1 MIRLETYL
9 ILLQERDVELQ
20 DSSRTRATQEKATS
34 FNHLLSQAT
43 VRKRTVYTMY
53 RQEAMTL
60 RQEDLLGKIELGD
73 YFKNL
78 ILSIIIAIVM
88 KIL

>member
-1 MIRLETYL
+1 M
-9 ILLQERDVELQ
+9 
-20 DSSRTRATQEKATS
+20 
-34 FNHLLSQAT
+34 N
-43 VRKRTVYTMY
+43 
-53 RQEAMTL
+53 L

-88 KIL
+88 EIL